1 MLLSNAVVQPNFRAQ
16 YQQQAEW
23 TPPSYSA
30 SISGHFLEQL
40 LEPEMALEKIA
51 PLVGVHP
58 HFATLNE
65 IYDAVQHVTQTEGLP
80 ITQKIGDGVASL
92 LGFAFNPINIAL
104 GGAGGLLAKGGLK
117 GLAAVSPELLMNFT
131 KKNIT
136 QFSKETIGSL
146 SKKALTGASVGAVS
160 LLPENIAESLTKE
173 NKIDVSHLIKTTSI
187 AGGLGLALGIVPFAA
202 SLIYSKFLR
211 RTSLS
216 ETRSEEENALAPYEK
231 SNGPTTKEQTWYQA
245 YQKNPDDP
253 QLIEQAAEILKKN
266 HPDLTI
272 NPLDNT
278 VNVSLLTANDL
289 QALRSVIPEELL
301 SREGLKNPKVFSDFI
316 QNNALDRLKKQNPL
330 LSKGL
335 KGILTELEHKSEK
348 DWQPLLSKIIDHIES
363 GPESLADSN
372 AVKDSLK
379 QRIENQLAD
388 EKQVEQ
394 LSFDAKARLK
404 QYEDTLK
411 QHTELPP
418 MTSQHTLEDSEL
430 TKEGLP
436 TIKKYQE
443 FKTQSQVFR
452 DLIQCLGSRL

>member
-1 MLLSNAVVQPNFRAQ
+1 MLLSHAVVQPSFRAQ
-16 YQQQAEW
+16 YQQQAEL
-23 TPPSYSA
+23 TPPSYPD
-30 SISGHFLEQL
+30 SISGHFLKQL
-40 LEPEMALEKIA
+40 LEPEVALEKIA
-51 PLVGVHP
+51 PLVGLHP
-58 HFATLNE
+58 HFSTLNE
-65 IYDAVQHVTQTEGLP
+65 IYDAVQHVTETEGLP
-80 ITQKIGDGVASL
+80 ITQKIGDGLASL
-92 LGFAFNPINIAL
+92 LGFAFNPINIAF
-104 GGAGGLLAKGGLK
+104 GGAGGLLAKGAVK
-117 GLAAVSPELLMNFT
+117 GVLAVSPEILMNFA

-160 LLPENIAESLTKE
+160 LLPENIAESLTKQ

-216 ETRSEEENALAPYEK
+216 ETRSKEESAFTPYEK
-231 SNGPTTKEQTWYQA
+231 SNGPTTKEQNWYQA

-253 QLIEQAAEILKKN
+253 QLIEQAAEVLKKN
-266 HPDLTI
+266 HPNLAI

-301 SREGLKNPKVFSDFI
+301 SREGLKNSKVFSDFI
-316 QNNALDRLKKQNPL
+316 KNNALDRLKKQNLL

-335 KGILTELEHKSEK
+335 KGILTELEHKGEK
-348 DWQPLLSKIIDHIES
+348 DWQPFLSKIIDHIDA
-363 GPESLADSN
+363 GPELLADSN
-372 AVKDSLK
+372 TVKDFLK
-379 QRIENQLAD
+379 QRIENQLAN
-388 EKQVEQ
+388 EKQAEQ
-394 LSFDAKARLK
+394 ISFDAQARLK

-411 QHTELPP
+411 KHAELPM
-418 MTSQHTLEDSEL
+418 MTLQHKLEDSEL
-430 TKEGLP
+430 VKEGQP
-436 TIKKYQE
+436 TLKKYQE

-452 DLIQCLGSRL
+452 DLIQCLGHRL